1 MPTARR
7 RAVKPHPLLDTVLQR
22 LAPLGPVTGR
32 AMFGGHG
39 IYFEDTIFGLIAWD
53 TLYFKA
59 DEGNRADYE
68 ALGAERFAYDSE
80 GSTVAFPYWEV
91 PVKVQADPKVLRA
104 WAEKAVAAGRRAQAA
119 KAAGRRSR
127 SAGGA
132 KR

>member
-1 MPTARR
+1 MARR
-7 RAVKPHPLLDTVLQR
+7 RTGKPHPLLDTVLQR

-59 DEGNRADYE
+59 DDGNRADYE
-68 ALGAERFAYDSE
+68 ALGAERFAYDNE
-80 GSTVAFPYWEV
+80 GSTVEFPYWEV
-91 PVKVQADPKVLRA
+91 PEEVQAEPRRLRA
-104 WAEKAVAAGRRAQAA
+104 WAEKAVAAGRRAKAL
-119 KAAGRRSR
+119 KAAGRRAR
-127 SAGGA
+127 STGGA